1 MSPEPPVLGEEP
13 PEIEGM
19 GVAGKLVSRRKM
31 CMPDDLVGE
40 THPQERLRAEAMGG
54 GDHTLET
61 VSLCVLSR
69 D

>member
-31 CMPDDLVGE
+31 YMPDDLVGE
-40 THPQERLRAEAMGG
+40 THLQERFGAEAMGG

-69 D
+69 